1 MEQSVN
7 RGLTTMKTRGG
18 LGLDNLVN
26 QYDFFDWMSGVFL
39 PRFQDLQSGGN
50 SAFGSG
56 NFLIGAPRL
65 SQTRVASD
73 SCEWKRFSSAN
84 YTPITSLPTPEECFG
99 ELARGDANNQATESY
114 GPWHDPER
122 YRPMATSTG
131 EMRYIIDLQTN
142 VAWTEQMLQDL
153 RATAWIGGASRS
165 LRLSFVTYNDA
176 YPMLCYVTI
185 NIRMRV
191 SGSVKASVAAKSVR
205 PHGYMSP
212 NPNAQMTMEVILM
225 LFTALFCFNELR
237 EIAEGMKSQ
246 KSLRGK
252 LIRFEKYCASFQNLL
267 DWCMIVLTVIAA
279 GFWLQLH
286 IELDHMEFDLYTKE
300 HVDLE
305 KVVFLQHSYRLL
317 SIAALLFHALGL
329 LPYLEMSPRLS
340 LVTRAIGRAMVDLP
354 SFLVVFLAVLS
365 SYAFIGHLLFGPHI
379 KEWRTL
385 LGAYETCWDMMR
397 WSGWRF
403 ERLRI
408 NFEAESEDDATPLI
422 TAAVFYYSYVGLM
435 QFMYAPYTAQ
445 PYMII
450 IRAAPCFIIPL
461 HVPFA
466 GTPTSSPRF

>member
-1 MEQSVN
+1 
-7 RGLTTMKTRGG
+7 
-18 LGLDNLVN
+18 
-26 QYDFFDWMSGVFL
+26 MS
-39 PRFQDLQSGGN
+39 
-50 SAFGSG
+50 
-56 NFLIGAPRL
+56 I
-65 SQTRVASD
+65 
-73 SCEWKRFSSAN
+73 W
-84 YTPITSLPTPEECFG
+84 
-99 ELARGDANNQATESY
+99 
-114 GPWHDPER
+114 
-122 YRPMATSTG
+122 
-131 EMRYIIDLQTN
+131 
-142 VAWTEQMLQDL
+142 
-153 RATAWIGGASRS
+153 
-165 LRLSFVTYNDA
+165 
-176 YPMLCYVTI
+176 
-185 NIRMRV
+185 
-191 SGSVKASVAAKSVR
+191 
-205 PHGYMSP
+205 
-212 NPNAQMTMEVILM
+212 
-225 LFTALFCFNELR
+225 
-237 EIAEGMKSQ
+237 
-246 KSLRGK
+246 
-252 LIRFEKYCASFQNLL
+252 
-267 DWCMIVLTVIAA
+267 
-279 GFWLQLH
+279 
-286 IELDHMEFDLYTKE
+286 
-300 HVDLE
+300 

-422 TAAVFYYSYVGLM
+422 TSAVFYYSYVGLM

-450 IRAAPCFIIPL
+450 LRAAPCFIIPL